1 MSEKEST
8 TILLEAIKKKY
19 NAVEESVSTAYIS
32 IKKFRVNEE
41 VEIQIKNKFKK
52 ERGQL
57 VLCKEK
63 GDTTKT
69 LNYDIFINNTNNSSF
84 RFDFKQFDKN
94 KPLEFIEDGIE
105 RLVEEG
111 EIKNSD
117 NKNLPNVEIQKSL
130 PKSLIKEKFDE
141 IMGYMKEKGK
151 YQIYSADSKQF
162 ICGAETEEKLIKDV
176 QKKKVYSEGDEFV
189 IVSLSKNDEG
199 VVIHSKR
206 VVANKE
212 YKLIVKQQF
221 DRVKTWGQIEKS
233 GFSEN
238 DVFDFVCDTIDAK
251 FVEDKASTKLTG
263 VKKLSKKEIADLRKY
278 AKKYF
283 HMK

>member
-1 MSEKEST
+1 
-8 TILLEAIKKKY
+8 
-19 NAVEESVSTAYIS
+19 
-32 IKKFRVNEE
+32 
-41 VEIQIKNKFKK
+41 
-52 ERGQL
+52 
-57 VLCKEK
+57 
-63 GDTTKT
+63 
-69 LNYDIFINNTNNSSF
+69 
-84 RFDFKQFDKN
+84 
-94 KPLEFIEDGIE
+94 
-105 RLVEEG
+105 
-111 EIKNSD
+111 
-117 NKNLPNVEIQKSL
+117 
-130 PKSLIKEKFDE
+130 
-141 IMGYMKEKGK
+141 MKEKGK

-263 VKKLSKKEIADLRKY
+263 VKKLSKK
-278 AKKYF
+278 YF

>member
-1 MSEKEST
+1 MSEKDST

-19 NAVEESVSTAYIS
+19 NAVEENVSKVYIS
-32 IKKFRVNEE
+32 VKKFRVNEE
-41 VEIQIKNKFKK
+41 VEIQITNKFKK

-63 GDTTKT
+63 GDITKT
-69 LNYDIFINNTNNSSF
+69 INYDIFINNTNKASF
-84 RFDFKQFDKN
+84 GFDFKQFDKN
-94 KPLEFIEDGIE
+94 QPLEFIKDGIE
-105 RLVEEG
+105 KLIEEG

-117 NKNLPNVEIQKSL
+117 IKNLPNVEIQKSL

-206 VVANKE
+206 VIANKE

-251 FVEDKASTKLTG
+251 FVEDKASTQLTG

>member
-94 KPLEFIEDGIE
+94 KPLEFFEDGIE